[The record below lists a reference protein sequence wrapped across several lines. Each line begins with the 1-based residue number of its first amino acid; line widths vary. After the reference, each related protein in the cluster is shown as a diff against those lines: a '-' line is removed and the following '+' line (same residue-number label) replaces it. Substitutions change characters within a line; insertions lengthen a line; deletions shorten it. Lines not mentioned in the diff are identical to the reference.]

1 MLNLHVFMYEH
12 GNGST
17 NHFGIS
23 LIEYYKKIYFEIY
36 DEVIGSILDKAF
48 LKISQ
53 SLQENICARVPFLI
67 NFQASTCNFIKKETL
82 A

>member
-1 MLNLHVFMYEH
+1 MRLLDQSILYLDSSIGQSNTEFPRKSMLNLHVFMYEH

-36 DEVIGSILDKAF
+36 DEESAVY
-48 LKISQ
+48 
-53 SLQENICARVPFLI
+53 
-67 NFQASTCNFIKKETL
+67 
-82 A
+82 

>member
-36 DEVIGSILDKAF
+36 DEESAVY
-48 LKISQ
+48 
-53 SLQENICARVPFLI
+53 
-67 NFQASTCNFIKKETL
+67 
-82 A
+82 